1 MSRSRLLPL
10 CLLAG
15 TTLGAQEDPWSVQA
29 YLATR
34 ETLVA
39 PAQSSDPA
47 HPGSSVYPYAT
58 FRTQDL
64 KSADGKSIRVWIPQ
78 GATGPLPLICFG
90 PGKSLGGLTNYQKLH
105 EHLVKKGFVVAHIRF
120 EGSFFDTDFVKF
132 GRWFNNAVK
141 KVLDTVPQADAMNI
155 TYAGHSLGSQVA
167 TIAAGLATGNDPQ
180 GLIPDPKALVL
191 MAYDNSRGPNN
202 GGDSNNPA
210 CGYAV
215 QVGADVQTVILEF
228 EDDTIAG
235 PAKAH
240 AEALY
245 AKLPSTRKL
254 WLRIRG
260 KCFGSTHGLTADHNT
275 PLTGGG
281 APLNIGGKAALNALD
296 WNATW
301 KFMAG
306 VAGVLSGL
314 HPEWEPYTLG
324 ASLLEGGTAS
334 DGTMLYHTLMARQD

>member
-15 TTLGAQEDPWSVQA
+15 ATLAAQEDPWSVQA

-39 PAQSSDPA
+39 SPQSNDPA
-47 HPGSSVYPYAT
+47 HPGSSVYRYAA

-78 GATGPLPLICFG
+78 GATGMLPLVCFG
-90 PGKSLGGLTNYQKLH
+90 PGKSLGAHTNYQLMH
-105 EHLVKKGFVVAHIRF
+105 EHLVKKGFVVAHIRY

-141 KVLDTVPQADAMNI
+141 KVLDSVPQADARNI
-155 TYAGHSLGSQVA
+155 IYAGHSLGSQVA

-191 MAYDNSRGPNN
+191 MAYDNSRGPSN
-202 GGDSNNPA
+202 GGDPNNPA
-210 CGYAV
+210 CGLAV
-215 QVGADVQTVILEF
+215 QVGAGVRAILLEF

-235 PAKAH
+235 PAKGH
-240 AEALY
+240 AQALY
-245 AKLPSTRKL
+245 AKLPSAQKL
-254 WLRIRG
+254 WMRVRG
-260 KCFGSTHGLTADHNT
+260 KSFGSTFALSADHNT

-281 APLNIGGKAALNALD
+281 APLNIGGKAALNSLD
-296 WNATW
+296 WNTTW
-301 KFMAG
+301 KFVAG
-306 VAGVLSGL
+306 AAGVLSGL
-314 HPEWEPYTLG
+314 YPEWEPQTFG
-324 ASLLEGGTAS
+324 VNLLEGGTNP
-334 DGTMLYHTLMARQD
+334 DGSVLYHTLMARQD